1 MMISCTPEQC
11 ALCKLIP
18 GSGECLRKQAWKFL
32 RLSKT
37 AFSSGVHEAL
47 EKLSFEL
54 IDEAR
59 AIEKAR
65 AIPPAPAE

>member
-1 MMISCTPEQC
+1 M
-11 ALCKLIP
+11 
-18 GSGECLRKQAWKFL
+18 

-37 AFSSGVHEAL
+37 VFTRGVHEAL

-54 IDEAR
+54 MDAAR
-59 AIEKAR
+59 AVEKER